1 MVADQKLSLEM
12 FLIRLLYITDSK
24 SIPANKDEKIEV
36 NILKN
41 SEIKSSPPKTIDQ
54 LKSSTQEL
62 KSEEPNEE
70 KIEIKS
76 FNKLIDVCNQKKEI
90 KLKYELEN
98 NVNLVN
104 FRNRHIEISIEGDL
118 SKDFIKILSSKLFDW
133 TKERWII
140 TLSQKIGM
148 KTFKE
153 KKNQNLK
160 KDIDEFKKTKIYKD
174 IMEAFPDLEIEK
186 KKDEWF

>member
-1 MVADQKLSLEM
+1 MKKKLRSSHLINLLM
-12 FLIRLLYITDSK
+12 FVI
-24 SIPANKDEKIEV
+24 
-36 NILKN
+36 
-41 SEIKSSPPKTIDQ
+41 
-54 LKSSTQEL
+54 
-62 KSEEPNEE
+62 
-70 KIEIKS
+70 
-76 FNKLIDVCNQKKEI
+76 KKEI

-140 TLSQKIGM
+140 TLSQKTGM

-153 KKNQNLK
+153 TKNQKLK
-160 KDIDEFKKTKIYKD
+160 KDIDEFKKTEIYKD

-186 KKDEWF
+186 KKDE

>member
-1 MVADQKLSLEM
+1 M
-12 FLIRLLYITDSK
+12 
-24 SIPANKDEKIEV
+24 
-36 NILKN
+36 
-41 SEIKSSPPKTIDQ
+41 
-54 LKSSTQEL
+54 
-62 KSEEPNEE
+62 
-70 KIEIKS
+70 
-76 FNKLIDVCNQKKEI
+76 
-90 KLKYELEN
+90 
-98 NVNLVN
+98 
-104 FRNRHIEISIEGDL
+104 
-118 SKDFIKILSSKLFDW
+118 SSKLFDW

-186 KKDEWF
+186 KKDE